1 MSEINSFF
9 PTAGSLVKGD
19 KIIVTKSLEL
29 TGSNGPPM
37 GAIGIVNS
45 SVLYGDLVILSLE
58 VEGEFAASV
67 ILSDTEVEIQTPF

>member
-1 MSEINSFF
+1 
-9 PTAGSLVKGD
+9 
-19 KIIVTKSLEL
+19 
-29 TGSNGPPM
+29 M